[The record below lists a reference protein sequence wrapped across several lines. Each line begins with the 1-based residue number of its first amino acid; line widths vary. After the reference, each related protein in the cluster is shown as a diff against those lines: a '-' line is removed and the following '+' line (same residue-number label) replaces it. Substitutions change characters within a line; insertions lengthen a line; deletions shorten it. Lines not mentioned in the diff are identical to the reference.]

1 MLILHSIQIIVL
13 GSYGCSNFSSGYTK
27 FFFLLTGVKIAGICD
42 SNLAVHLLG
51 PELSLDFLAWE
62 CLLPLFL
69 FTVEQVHTSH
79 QSESPW
85 HYDSRL

>member
-1 MLILHSIQIIVL
+1 MLILHNIQIIVL
-13 GSYGCSNFSSGYTK
+13 GSYGCSNFSFGYTK
-27 FFFLLTGVKIAGICD
+27 FFLLTGVKIAGICD
-42 SNLAVHLLG
+42 SYLGLHLLG

-79 QSESPW
+79 QSEPPW
-85 HYDSRL
+85 HYGSRL